1 MEKVLSQNE
10 VDSLLN
16 GIGEGKVE
24 TETDVPDNDDEL
36 QVYDFNGKSGPYHH
50 RMPAMGIINER
61 FVSFA
66 NTSLSNAAGVPIDVS
81 VDEIDSVKYGEFC
94 RSLPLPASLNIFKM
108 EPLRG
113 FFLLVLEGPLVF
125 SFVDTFFGGKC
136 STHVKLEG
144 RSFTTIETKI
154 IERIVKI
161 TFEDLQRAWA
171 DVFGVTIKHS
181 RTEVDPQ
188 FAGIAKPDDM
198 IITTRFIVDIGNFS
212 GAMNICMPYTSLEP
226 IKEKL
231 SASYKSE
238 KLEFDSIWRAAIQER
253 LREISV
259 DLTCMLGCAA
269 ITGKELLGM
278 KKDDVIVLDRKV
290 NEPVSLHI
298 GESRKMLGFPG
309 SFNNTKAVQID
320 KWTNVE

>member
-10 VDSLLN
+10 IDSLLN

-24 TETDVPDNDDEL
+24 TETDVPENDDEL
-36 QVYDFNGKSGPYHH
+36 QAYDFKGKAGPYHH
-50 RMPAMGIINER
+50 RMPALGIINER
-61 FVSFA
+61 FVSFI
-66 NTSLSNAAGVPIDVS
+66 NTALSNAAGVPIDVS
-81 VDEIDSVKYGEFC
+81 VDEINSVKYGEFC

-113 FFLLVLEGPLVF
+113 FFLLVFEGPLVF

-154 IERIVKI
+154 IERIVKLSL
-161 TFEDLQRAWA
+161 EDLQKAWA
-171 DVFGVTIKHS
+171 DVFDVTVRYS

-188 FAGIAKPDDM
+188 FAGIAKPEDM
-198 IITTRFIVDIGNFS
+198 IVTTRLTVDIGNFS
-212 GAMNICMPYTSLEP
+212 GAMTLCMPYASLEP

-238 KLEFDSIWRAAIQER
+238 KIEVDSNWRKAIEER
-253 LREISV
+253 MREICVDVTCTMGSV
-259 DLTCMLGCAA
+259 A

-278 KKDDVIVLDRKV
+278 KKDDVIILDRKV
-290 NEPVSLHI
+290 NEPISIHI
-298 GESRKMLGFPG
+298 GDNRKIIGYPG
-309 SFNNTKAVQID
+309 SSNNVKAVQIE
-320 KWTNVE
+320 KWTNTE

>member
-10 VDSLLN
+10 IDSLLN

-24 TETDVPDNDDEL
+24 TETDAPENDDAL
-36 QVYDFNGKSGPYHH
+36 QVYDFKGKAGPYHH
-50 RMPAMGIINER
+50 RMPALGVINER
-61 FVSFA
+61 FISFV
-66 NTSLSNAAGVPIDVS
+66 NTAFSNAAGVHIDVS

-113 FFLLVLEGPLVF
+113 FCLLVLEGPLVF

-136 STHVKLEG
+136 STHVKMEG
-144 RSFTTIETKI
+144 RSFTAIETKI
-154 IERIVKI
+154 IERIVKLSL
-161 TFEDLQRAWA
+161 EDLQKAWA
-171 DVFGVTIKHS
+171 DVFDVTVKYS

-188 FAGIAKPDDM
+188 FAGIARPDEM
-198 IITTRFIVDIGNFS
+198 IITTRFNIDIGNFS
-212 GAMNICMPYTSLEP
+212 GAMTICIPYDSLEP

-238 KLEFDSIWRAAIQER
+238 KVEVDSIWRKAIEER
-253 LREISV
+253 MREVYVDITCTLGSV
-259 DLTCMLGCAA
+259 TV
-269 ITGKELLGM
+269 TGKELLSM

-290 NEPVSLHI
+290 NEPVSIHI
-298 GESRKMLGFPG
+298 GDNRKMTGYPG
-309 SFNNTKAVQID
+309 SFNNIKAVQIE
-320 KWTNVE
+320 KWINAE

>member
-24 TETDVPDNDDEL
+24 TETDVPDSEDGL
-36 QVYDFNGKSGPYHH
+36 QVYDFKGKSGPYHH

-108 EPLRG
+108 DPLRG
-113 FFLLVLEGPLVF
+113 FFLIVLEGPLVF
-125 SFVDTFFGGKC
+125 SLVDTFFGGKC

-161 TFEDLQRAWA
+161 TLEDLQRAWS
-171 DVFGVTIKHS
+171 DVFGVTVTHS

-198 IITTRFIVDIGNFS
+198 IITTRFNVDIGNFS
-212 GAMNICMPYTSLEP
+212 GVMTLCMPYTALEP

-231 SASYKSE
+231 STSYKSE
-238 KLEFDSIWRAAIQER
+238 KLEFDSMWREAIQER
-253 LREISV
+253 LREIFV
-259 DLTCMLGCAA
+259 NLTCTLGSAS

-290 NEPVSLHI
+290 NDPVSLHI
-298 GESRKMLGFPG
+298 GESKKILGYAG

-320 KWTNVE
+320 K

>member
-24 TETDVPDNDDEL
+24 TETDIPESDGGL
-36 QVYDFNGKSGPYHH
+36 QSYDFKGKAGPYHR
-50 RMPAMGIINER
+50 RMPALSIINER
-61 FVSFA
+61 FISFI
-66 NTSLSNAAGVPIDVS
+66 NTALSNAAGVHIDVS

-113 FFLLVLEGPLVF
+113 FFLLVFEGPLVF

-154 IERIVKI
+154 IEKIVKI
-161 TFEDLQRAWA
+161 SLEDLQKAWS
-171 DVFGVTIKHS
+171 DVFDVTVKYS

-188 FAGIAKPDDM
+188 FAGIAKPEDM
-198 IITTRFIVDIGNFS
+198 IVTTRLNVDIGNFS
-212 GAMNICMPYTSLEP
+212 GAMTICMPYASLEP

-238 KLEFDSIWRAAIQER
+238 KLEIDSAWRTVIEGR
-253 LREISV
+253 LREIFV
-259 DLTCMLGCAA
+259 DLTCTLGSAE
-269 ITGKELLGM
+269 ITSKELLGM
-278 KKDDVIVLDRKV
+278 KKDDVIVLDRRV
-290 NEPVSLHI
+290 HEPISIHI
-298 GESRKMLGFPG
+298 GNNRKITGYPG
-309 SFNNTKAVQID
+309 SFNNTKAVQIE
-320 KWTNVE
+320 KWINAE